1 MREHAS
7 IPNPD
12 DYHLVRSFLEDNPDI
27 VQFGLELL
35 MQMAGSSCPTSTKQA
50 VVDHLGGEA
59 NSDMNSDLPGVV
71 SLSESRLRKAI
82 RHILRKTL

>member
-7 IPNPD
+7 IPDPN

-35 MQMAGSSCPTSTKQA
+35 MQMAGSSCPISTKQA
-50 VVDHLGGEA
+50 VVDHLSGEA
-59 NSDMNSDLPGVV
+59 NSDMKSLDAGVL
-71 SLSESRLRKAI
+71 SLSESRLRKVI
-82 RHILRKTL
+82 RQVLLKNL

>member
-7 IPNPD
+7 IPDPN
-12 DYHLVRSFLEDNPDI
+12 DYHMVRSFLENNPDI

-35 MQMAGSSCPTSTKQA
+35 MQMAGSSCPVSTKQA

-59 NSDMNSDLPGVV
+59 NNDMHALGAGFL
-71 SLSESRLRKAI
+71 SLSESRLRKVI
-82 RHILRKTL
+82 RHVLRKKL

>member
-7 IPNPD
+7 IPNPN

-35 MQMAGSSCPTSTKQA
+35 MQMSGSSCPVSTKQA
-50 VVDHLGGEA
+50 VVDHLGGDA
-59 NSDMNSDLPGVV
+59 NDDMKSLDAGVL
-71 SLSESRLRKAI
+71 SLSESRLRKVI
-82 RHILRKTL
+82 RQVLRKNL

>member
-1 MREHAS
+1 MRGHAS
-7 IPNPD
+7 IPDPN

-35 MQMAGSSCPTSTKQA
+35 MQMTGSRCPVSTKQA

-59 NSDMNSDLPGVV
+59 TDDMHALDSGVL
-71 SLSESRLRKAI
+71 SLSESRLRKVI
-82 RHILRKTL
+82 QHILRKTL